1 MKLWLQ
7 NALFLGIL
15 VCILIQSFLIGS
27 SHNEIKNLKDRVNYL
42 ETQQASMIH
51 WNFLKNVEW
60 LKNQEILKELQN
72 VEN

>member
-15 VCILIQSFLIGS
+15 VCIMLQSFLISS
-27 SHNEIKNLKDRVNYL
+27 SHNEIKALKEKVDYL
-42 ETQQASMIH
+42 EKQQSSMIH
-51 WNFLKNVEW
+51 WNFLKNMIW
-60 LKNQEILKELQN
+60 LQNQEILEELQN